1 MDIKQILLDAG
12 IEEEVAS
19 KASKNIKTGIGKEFV
34 SKEQYSKKIN
44 SIAELQSKYDTL
56 EADYGTM
63 EGKAKDADKY
73 KNDYDALVTEHNNY
87 KQEIETK
94 ESNATKTYKLKEALK
109 GNGFNE
115 KIIPLLTK
123 EFDLNKIELEN
134 DKIKDWDE
142 LSKGVKEN
150 YKDFIT
156 TTGKEGTPPA
166 TPPTGAPGND
176 DPFLAGL
183 MSKE

>member
-12 IEEEVAS
+12 IDEEVAA
-19 KASKNIKTGIGKEFV
+19 KASKNIKTDIGKEFV
-34 SKEQYSKKIN
+34 SKEQYSKKVN
-44 SIAELQSKYDTL
+44 SIAELQTKYDTL
-56 EADYGTM
+56 EADFGTM

-73 KNDYDALVTEHNNY
+73 KKDYNDLVVEHNNY
-87 KQEIETK
+87 KTEIETK
-94 ESNATKTYKLKEALK
+94 ESNATKSSKLKESLK
-109 GNGFNE
+109 AVGFNE

-123 EFDLNKIELEN
+123 EFDLEKMEIEE
-134 DKIKDWDE
+134 DKIKGWEE

-156 TTGKEGTPPA
+156 TTNTEGNPPA
-166 TPPTGAPGND
+166 TPPTTPAGND